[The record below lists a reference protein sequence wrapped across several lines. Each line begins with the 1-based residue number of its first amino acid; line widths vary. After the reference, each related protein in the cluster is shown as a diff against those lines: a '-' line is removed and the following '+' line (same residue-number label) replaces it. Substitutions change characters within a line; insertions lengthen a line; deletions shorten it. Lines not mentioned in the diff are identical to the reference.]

1 MRKRHITV
9 VYNAYMEEVPDP
21 PEDRGSTSDLRLQVR
36 SIARHLRRLGHT
48 VTIVPLAD
56 DLFSFQRRLRRINP
70 DVVFNLYDDVVHG
83 ALYDMRLAALVRMMG
98 YPMTGCSAL
107 ALGLTRYK
115 FMAAS
120 VLAGA
125 GVPIPPNTA
134 LLETVGAVGR
144 HKWEFPLIVQPAQ
157 EHGGIG
163 LDRGSIVPS
172 KKALKER
179 VRDIV
184 RTYRQPA
191 LAQRFLTG
199 REFNVGILGGN
210 RLRVLPLA
218 EVDYSRLPADI
229 PPIMSYA
236 AKWIETSA
244 EYQNTTVIC
253 PADVEPELAER
264 IGQIALLAFRAV
276 GGRGYGRV
284 DMRLDEAN
292 QPYVLEVNCNPCLD
306 EGMGIARAAEKAC
319 IPFPQ
324 LLQLIVRAALEP
336 QPYDQDV
343 PMLPKRDREVVPIAA
358 STPGD

>member
-1 MRKRHITV
+1 MRKRHIAV
-9 VYNAYMEEVPDP
+9 VYNAYMEEVADP

-56 DLFSFQRRLRRINP
+56 DLFAFQRRLRRINP

-144 HKWEFPLIVQPAQ
+144 HKWEFPLIVQAAQ

-163 LDRGSIVPS
+163 LDRGSIVMS
-172 KKALKER
+172 KKALKAK
-179 VRDIV
+179 VRDIL
-184 RTYRQPA
+184 RNFRQPA
-191 LAQRFLTG
+191 LAQRFLSG

-236 AKWIETSA
+236 AKWIETSP
-244 EYQNTTVIC
+244 EYQNTRVKC
-253 PADVEPELAER
+253 PADVEPDLAER

-306 EGMGIARAAEKAC
+306 EGMGIARAAEKAG

-324 LLQLIVRAALEP
+324 MLQLIIRAALEP

-343 PMLPKRDREVVPIAA
+343 PMLPKRERDVAPAA
-358 STPGD
+358 EISIGG